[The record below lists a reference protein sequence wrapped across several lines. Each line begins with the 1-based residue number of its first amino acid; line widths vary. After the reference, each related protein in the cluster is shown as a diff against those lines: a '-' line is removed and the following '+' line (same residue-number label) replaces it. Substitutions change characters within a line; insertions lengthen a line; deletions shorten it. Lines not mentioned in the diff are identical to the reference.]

1 MVTKEQS
8 MAAHRKPISAS
19 PVEADNE
26 SIAVQR
32 ETGSADHVE
41 ANRVAHIERMAFLR
55 EIKFQVRARRDR
67 IDLQRQ
73 RELRA
78 WMVRRNERRT
88 ASAARR
94 EARLANRIE
103 AGRTTNHVEAR
114 SADQVKAD
122 REFARERK
130 SLEQGARIDL
140 NEEAYLF
147 TQKERMAIQRAARAA
162 RSADQVEADTVAR
175 NKRMAA
181 RTPDQV

>member
-1 MVTKEQS
+1 
-8 MAAHRKPISAS
+8 
-19 PVEADNE
+19 
-26 SIAVQR
+26 
-32 ETGSADHVE
+32 
-41 ANRVAHIERMAFLR
+41 MAFLR
-55 EIKFQVRARRDR
+55 EIKLQVRARRDR

-94 EARLANRIE
+94 EARLANRVE

-162 RSADQVEADTVAR
+162 RSADQVEADKVAR